1 MIDEIFNYRES
12 SLPAGE
18 VNEEWENLS
27 DEFEAMLTEEQVKMF
42 HKLCDMQSDSTADEV
57 KNAYILQALR
67 TALHL

>member
-57 KNAYILQALR
+57 
-67 TALHL
+67 